1 MVHNSANRNKTNN
14 HPFTLNQRAHE
25 NPPHP
30 GPGLRQKQRC
40 GGLQPEYILL
50 FHLQESSLLHMI
62 KDVSRHASC
71 ALSLIYTFVF

>member
-1 MVHNSANRNKTNN
+1 MVHNSAKRNKTNN
-14 HPFTLNQRAHE
+14 HPFTLNQRAQE

-50 FHLQESSLLHMI
+50 FHL
-62 KDVSRHASC
+62 
-71 ALSLIYTFVF
+71 